1 MLALQQESDND
12 EMEVEYLDEFFVDE
26 ADGLTSMPVET
37 ETAID
42 KNEVLFPVTVAAE
55 VEIRKWNLKNYH

>member
-1 MLALQQESDND
+1 
-12 EMEVEYLDEFFVDE
+12 MEVEYLDEFFVDE